1 MTSEFQAT
9 KSRRRIRLWQLLLAV
24 AVLGVGLALLPNHRL
39 SEMIFVSF
47 VGIMLLVIFVLLV
60 IIILK
65 KLFKR

>member
-1 MTSEFQAT
+1 MNSDIQST
-9 KSRRRIRLWQLLLAV
+9 KSRRRVRLWQLLLAV
-24 AVLGVGLALLPNHRL
+24 TVLSVGLALLPNHRL

-47 VGIMLLVIFVLLV
+47 VGVMLLVICVLLV